1 MLEMRFPYIA
11 IATAALWFAFGDCVI
26 LRDGKE
32 ACVVLLVG
40 VRCGVLLLDEIW
52 SRGLILAACEY
63 TPSQTRRRA
72 DAQTRRRADAQTRR
86 RADAQTLPD
95 ELFVAKALKTQFT
108 AVLILR

>member
-72 DAQTRRRADAQTRR
+72 DAQTRRRADAQT
-86 RADAQTLPD
+86 LPD